1 VGRRVALVDGI
12 EEALHRIADMLF
24 IINET
29 LKKMN
34 KNLEE
39 INKKTLDWRIN
50 NGTDE
55 VTED

>member
-1 VGRRVALVDGI
+1 MDGI
-12 EEALHRIADMLF
+12 EEALQRIADMLF

-29 LKKMN
+29 LKEMN

-39 INKKTLDWRIN
+39 TNKKTLDWRIN

-55 VTED
+55 FTED